1 MKCQLEQFEYVHN
14 LIEKVSSTSKEND
27 VQDALAK
34 FLPILWEIAKFDHGA
49 MVSLLASPLLN
60 KYFTVDSPEV
70 QSAFFDHHQGNIG
83 IGNE

>member
-34 FLPILWEIAKFDHGA
+34 FLPILWEIAKFNHDA
-49 MVSLLASPLLN
+49 MASLLASPLLS

-70 QSAFFDHHQGNIG
+70 QSAFCDSHQGTTEV
-83 IGNE
+83 GNE